1 MLRDPDRGG
10 RWRRDVDVRMGP
22 TNGWSTL
29 PREVAARRFVPWR
42 GDTVGGA
49 RGRAGVASAI
59 VRAVVLAACVL
70 ALTATVALAGEP
82 SPPGGSAFQLGFG
95 VLAAT
100 GLGSMS
106 TDLNRHLGFGFAVQ
120 GYLPVASRLELR
132 PAFEWTG
139 YRVNEY
145 NLAALAL
152 VELLG
157 GSYEDTRVVFRTY
170 RLGLDGIV
178 YFREQY
184 MGPFLS
190 GGVGVQLSQT
200 YIEDVAHY
208 GNGEEEVT
216 PLHTSSATAG
226 LWLGGGVGYA
236 WPGANV
242 ELRLS
247 RAPYGF
253 AEQRSAN
260 GRGNALP
267 FQARPGWAL
276 HLMFGVRSRAPKPA
290 PAPTTG

>member
-1 MLRDPDRGG
+1 MRRTSGRG
-10 RWRRDVDVRMGP
+10 
-22 TNGWSTL
+22 TL
-29 PREVAARRFVPWR
+29 PREVAARRFAPRR
-42 GDTVGGA
+42 GDTASGA
-49 RGRAGVASAI
+49 RGRAGGPSAV
-59 VRAVVLAACVL
+59 VRAVVLAAGLL
-70 ALTATVALAGEP
+70 ALTATAGFAGEP
-82 SPPGGSAFQLGFG
+82 AAPGGQGLELGFG

-106 TDLNRHLGFGFAVQ
+106 CDLNRHPGFGFVLQ

-132 PAFEWTG
+132 PSFEWTG

-184 MGPFLS
+184 RGPFLS

-200 YIEDVAHY
+200 SIEDVAHY
-208 GNGEEEVT
+208 ANGEEDVT
-216 PLHTSSATAG
+216 PLRASSATTG

-253 AEQRSAN
+253 AEHRSTS

-267 FQARPGWAL
+267 LQVRPGWAL
-276 HLMFGVRSRAPKPA
+276 HVIFAVRSRAKEPA
-290 PAPTTG
+290 PAPTTE

>member
-1 MLRDPDRGG
+1 MLGYRDRGD
-10 RWRRDVDVRMGP
+10 RWRQGVGVGIGP
-22 TNGWSTL
+22 TNKRGTPS
-29 PREVAARRFVPWR
+29 PAVSCIAPGGSRRGVRREA
-42 GDTVGGA
+42 T
-49 RGRAGVASAI
+49 RAVI
-59 VRAVVLAACVL
+59 RAVVLTACL
-70 ALTATVALAGEP
+70 MTLPATVGLAGEP
-82 SPPGGSAFQLGFG
+82 SAPGGSGLQVGFG

-106 TDLNRHLGFGFAVQ
+106 FDLNRHPGFGFAVQ

-139 YRVNEY
+139 YRVDEY
-145 NLAALAL
+145 NLAARAL

-178 YFREQY
+178 YFREHY
-184 MGPFLS
+184 RGPFLS
-190 GGVGVQLSQT
+190 GGAGVQVSRV
-200 YIEDVAHY
+200 YIEDVVHY
-208 GNGEEEVT
+208 SDGGQEVT
-216 PLHTSSATAG
+216 PLHASSATTG

-236 WPGANV
+236 WPEANV

-247 RAPYGF
+247 RAPYSF

-276 HLMFGVRSRAPKPA
+276 HLIFAVRSRAKEPA
-290 PAPTTG
+290 PLPTAE